1 MTDKDEELIDIL
13 NSIQR
18 TMYLLIRNSNQ
29 WEAGLHIAH
38 NETSKLIVKYIGK
51 YSDENTSA
59 TK

>member
-51 YSDENTSA
+51 CSDE
-59 TK
+59 K